1 MDLKIL
7 TLNKM
12 IKIKFFLLFI
22 FFSFS
27 SVLIASPKIDVKSA
41 ILMDY
46 NSGKILYEIEP
57 DVHIYPASMTKIMTS
72 IIAFDLLKQGKIKL
86 DDETVVSENAWRLS
100 QKGFS
105 SMFIMINDTV
115 TIEELLRGI
124 IVVSGNDA
132 CVALAE
138 AIAGSEENFAEI
150 MNEKSKE
157 IGLENTNW
165 SNSSGINDPQN
176 YSTVKDIAI
185 MSKYLI
191 SNYPVYYEYFKETE
205 FTWDR
210 TGGDPIKQGN
220 RNPLLYKRIGA
231 DGIKTGYLDSEKYS
245 LAASVIGEERRLI
258 SVISGFQTKKA
269 ISNDSL
275 KLISWGLRNT
285 NTYKI
290 AEKDSPVFDL
300 DVWLGKNEKVKG
312 YVKEDLY
319 ITINK
324 NELKDLKV
332 SLMYSGP
339 LKAPIAKDDKIGN
352 LVIQTSNEKRNIE
365 VYSSEKIKKVNFIKS
380 LFLSFNYMIWGD
392 V

>member
-12 IKIKFFLLFI
+12 IKIKSLILII
-22 FFSFS
+22 FFSFLS
-27 SVLIASPKIDVKSA
+27 NLFASPKIDVKSA
-41 ILMDY
+41 IVLDY
-46 NSGKILYEIEP
+46 NSGKVLYEIDP
-57 DVHIYPASMTKIMTS
+57 DTHIYPASMTKIMTT
-72 IIAFDLLKQGKIKL
+72 IIAFDLLKQGKMNL

-150 MNEKSKE
+150 MNERAKE
-157 IGLENTNW
+157 LGLSNTNF

-185 MSKYLI
+185 MSKHLI
-191 SNYPVYYEYFKETE
+191 SKYPKYYEYFKETE

-210 TGGDPIKQGN
+210 TGGEPITQGN

-258 SVISGFQTKKA
+258 SVISGFKSKKA
-269 ISNDSL
+269 RSNESI
-275 KLISWGLRNT
+275 KVISWALRNT
-285 NTYKI
+285 NTYEI
-290 AEKDSPVFDL
+290 AKKESPAFL
-300 DVWLGKNEKVKG
+300 FDVWLGKKNKVAG
-312 YVKEDLY
+312 HVKEDQY
-319 ITINK
+319 ITIQK

-332 SLMYSGP
+332 SLNYTGP
-339 LKAPIAKDDKIGN
+339 LKAPISKDQEIGN
-352 LVIQTSNEKRNIE
+352 LIIETGDEEKSIP
-365 VYSSEKIKKVNFIKS
+365 VYSSEAVKKVNFIKS
-380 LFLSFNYMIWGD
+380 LFFSLNHMIWGD

>member
-176 YSTVKDIAI
+176 YSTVRDIAI

-258 SVISGFQTKKA
+258 SVISGFQTKKER
-269 ISNDSL
+269 SNDSL

>member
-1 MDLKIL
+1 
-7 TLNKM
+7 
-12 IKIKFFLLFI
+12 
-22 FFSFS
+22 
-27 SVLIASPKIDVKSA
+27 
-41 ILMDY
+41 MDY

-86 DDETVVSENAWRLS
+86 DDETVISENAWRLS

-176 YSTVKDIAI
+176 YSTVRDIAI

-245 LAASVIGEERRLI
+245 LAASVIAEERRLI

-269 ISNDSL
+269 RSNDSL